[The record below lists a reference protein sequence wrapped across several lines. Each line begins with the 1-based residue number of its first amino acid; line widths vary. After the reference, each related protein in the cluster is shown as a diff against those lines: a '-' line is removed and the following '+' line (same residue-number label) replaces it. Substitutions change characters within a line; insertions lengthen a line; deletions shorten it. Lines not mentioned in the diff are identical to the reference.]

1 MNLLLRYLVLA
12 LLLFP
17 LSCKSPES
25 INLEVL
31 ESEPPARN
39 IIFLIGDG
47 MGISQITAGMYSH
60 KKPLNIEDFKVIG
73 LHKPYAA
80 NDLITDSA
88 AGATAFAT
96 GHKTNKSVLGLDAEG
111 NVVPNIFEQAKAR
124 EYALGLL
131 TTSSIV
137 HATPAGF
144 FAHVPLRSQYEDI
157 AEQLADSKVDFFMG
171 GGMRYFNQR
180 EKDGK
185 NLINDMEGK
194 GYNIYNAYDE
204 ELYSITPDFS
214 RGFGYFTARNDP
226 PKSLQ
231 GRKYL
236 PPATRIGTRFLQKR
250 SSRGFI
256 FMVEGAQIDWAGHA
270 NEQDYMIAEM
280 LDFDEAVGE
289 ALAFA
294 KRNKETLVIVTADHE
309 TGGYAI
315 QPGSRRDSLIAG
327 FTCEDHTASLVPVFA
342 YGPRADLFRGIY
354 ENTAIYDKMI
364 LALGWGEL
372 EAETEE

>member
-1 MNLLLRYLVLA
+1 MKFQLSH
-12 LLLFP
+12 LLLFFLLLP
-17 LSCKSPES
+17 LGCKSPA
-25 INLEVL
+25 NLNQEVL
-31 ESEPPARN
+31 EREPPARN
-39 IIFLIGDG
+39 IIILIGDG
-47 MGISQITAGMYSH
+47 MGIGQISAGMYSH
-60 KKPLNIEDFKVIG
+60 KKPLELEQFKVIG
-73 LHKPYAA
+73 LQKTYAA

-96 GHKTNKSVLGLDAEG
+96 GHKTNKSSLGLDEEG
-111 NVVPNIFEQAKAR
+111 NIVPNIFEQAKAR

-157 AEQLADSKVDFFMG
+157 AEQLTKKDIDFFMG

-180 EKDGK
+180 DSDSRD
-185 NLINDMEGK
+185 LISDMRNN
-194 GYNIYNAYDE
+194 GYNIYDAYE
-204 ELYSITPDFS
+204 TGLYTITPDFS
-214 RGFGYFTARNDP
+214 QGFGYFTAKEDP
-226 PKSLQ
+226 QKKLN
-231 GRKYL
+231 GRRYL
-236 PPATRIGTRFLQKR
+236 PPATRIGARFLQKR

-270 NEQDYMIAEM
+270 NDQEFMITEM

-289 ALAFA
+289 AMAFA
-294 KRNKETLVIVTADHE
+294 RRNKETLVIVTADHE

-315 QPGSRRDSLIAG
+315 QPGSRQDSLIAG
-327 FTCEDHTASLVPVFA
+327 WTVDDHTASLVPVFA

-354 ENTAIYDKMI
+354 ENTAIYEKMVQ
-364 LALGWGEL
+364 ALGWRD
-372 EAETEE
+372 EALSDQ

>member
-1 MNLLLRYLVLA
+1 MNFSLRHLLFLLLI
-12 LLLFP
+12 P
-17 LSCKSPES
+17 LSCKSPDS
-25 INLEVL
+25 IDIKLLEN
-31 ESEPPARN
+31 EPPPRN
-39 IIFLIGDG
+39 IILLIGDG
-47 MGISQITAGMYSH
+47 MGISQISAGMYSK
-60 KKPLNIEDFKVIG
+60 KKPLHIEDFRVIG
-73 LHKPYAA
+73 LQKTYAA
-80 NDLITDSA
+80 DDLITDSA
-88 AGATAFAT
+88 AGSTAFAT
-96 GHKTNKSVLGLDAEG
+96 GSKTNRSVLGLDAEG
-111 NVVPNIFEQAKAR
+111 NKLPNIFEQAKAR

-157 AEQLADSKVDFFMG
+157 AEQLAQAEVDFFMG
-171 GGMRYFNQR
+171 GGMRYFNKR

-185 NLINDMEGK
+185 NLIEDMENNGH
-194 GYNIYNAYDE
+194 NIYNAYDE
-204 ELYSITPDFS
+204 ELYSIIPDFS
-214 RGFGYFTARNDP
+214 RGFGYFTAKEDP
-226 PKSLQ
+226 PGALQ

-250 SSRGFI
+250 SGKGFLFI
-256 FMVEGAQIDWAGHA
+256 VEGAQIDWAGHA
-270 NEQDYMIAEM
+270 KDQDYLIAEM
-280 LDFDEAVGE
+280 LDFDDAVGE
-289 ALAFA
+289 ALAYA

-354 ENTAIYDKMI
+354 ENTAIYNKMVQ
-364 LALGWGEL
+364 ALGWTEQ
-372 EAETEE
+372 EAAAN

>member
-1 MNLLLRYLVLA
+1 MSSKLPYLLL
-12 LLLFP
+12 LLLLP
-17 LSCKSPES
+17 LGCKSPENL
-25 INLEVL
+25 NLELL
-31 ESEPPARN
+31 EREPPARN
-39 IIFLIGDG
+39 IILLIGDG
-47 MGISQITAGMYSH
+47 MGVSQISAGMYHH
-60 KKPLNIEDFKVIG
+60 KKPLELEQFKVIG
-73 LHKPYAA
+73 LQKTHAA

-96 GHKTNKSVLGLDAEG
+96 GYKTNKGTLGLDAEG
-111 NVVPNIFEQAKAR
+111 NAVPNIFEQAKAK
-124 EYALGLL
+124 EYAIGLL

-157 AEQLADSKVDFFMG
+157 AEQLVEREIDFFMG

-180 EKDGK
+180 DKDGK
-185 NLINDMEGK
+185 DLVEELNNN
-194 GYNIYNAYDE
+194 GYNIYNAYE
-204 ELYSITPDFS
+204 TELYSITPDFS
-214 RGFGYFTARNDP
+214 RGFGYFTAKEDP
-226 PKSLQ
+226 KRSLD
-231 GRKYL
+231 GRRYL

-270 NEQDYMIAEM
+270 NDQEFMITEM

-289 ALAFA
+289 AMAFA
-294 KRNKETLVIVTADHE
+294 RRNKETLVIVTADHE

-327 FTCEDHTASLVPVFA
+327 WTAEDHTASLVPVFA
-342 YGPRADLFRGIY
+342 YGPRAGLFRGIY
-354 ENTAIYDKMI
+354 ENTAIYEKMVQ
-364 LALGWGEL
+364 ALGWRD
-372 EAETEE
+372 EAISGQ